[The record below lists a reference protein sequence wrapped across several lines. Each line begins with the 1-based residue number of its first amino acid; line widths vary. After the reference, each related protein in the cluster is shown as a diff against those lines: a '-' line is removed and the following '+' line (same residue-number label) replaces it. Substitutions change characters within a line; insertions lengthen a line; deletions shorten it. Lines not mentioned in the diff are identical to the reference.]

1 MIAFKKV
8 ETIYKLL
15 SKSLLKTV
23 TIRSQLCQSIHV
35 SKISSKQDSSI
46 KHFNELIN

>member
-1 MIAFKKV
+1 MISLKKI

-15 SKSLLKTV
+15 SKSLLKTI
-23 TIRSQLCQSIHV
+23 TIRSQLCQSIHT

-46 KHFNELIN
+46 YKTSKF